1 MFLLVE
7 KRGQPS
13 EWAATGWKEAE
24 PAKIAGSGWGKQQT
38 LSEPAKKAG
47 SSLEGGCIWAE
58 VS

>member
-1 MFLLVE
+1 ML
-7 KRGQPS
+7 KKGGGQPS

-24 PAKIAGSGWGKQQT
+24 PAKIAVSGWGKQQT

-47 SSLEGGCIWAE
+47 SSLKGGCIWAE